1 MDSLTINKQ
10 EATVHPGVSERLA
23 AKKEDRPV
31 TRRWVLLLL
40 MSFASVLAALTVRF
54 PRVGSFWHYFW
65 LTTCLV
71 FSVLTL
77 VEVLRGGLFHF
88 RP

>member
-10 EATVHPGVSERLA
+10 EATLHPGVPERLA

-31 TRRWVLLLL
+31 TRRRVLLLL
-40 MSFASVLAALTVRF
+40 MSLASVLAALIVRF
-54 PRVGSFWHYFW
+54 LGAVSFWHYFW

-77 VEVLRGGLFHF
+77 AEVLRGGLFHF